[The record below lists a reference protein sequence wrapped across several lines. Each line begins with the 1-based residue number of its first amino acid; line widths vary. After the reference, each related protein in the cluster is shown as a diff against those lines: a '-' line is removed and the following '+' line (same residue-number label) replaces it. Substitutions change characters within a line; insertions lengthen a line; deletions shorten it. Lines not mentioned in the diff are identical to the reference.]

1 MSIVIY
7 TNQKNGCRY
16 AYESTAQWDP
26 VAKQSRPKRKYLGRV
41 DENGN
46 IIQSTHKR
54 GGARVKKETVPGAEA
69 APDTAA
75 APSATIEMQEKTAA
89 APISRGKGEDP
100 TASVTKSELSL
111 EQKYSISEKE
121 RLRAL
126 GEVQALKRALDE
138 CRRQNQKLQNTINR
152 ISELITNG

>member
-46 IIQSTHKR
+46 IIQSSHKR
-54 GGARVKKETVPGAEA
+54 GGARVKKETEPEAEA
-69 APDTAA
+69 AMA
-75 APSATIEMQEKTAA
+75 APSAPIETPEETSAVPVSEEADRKPA
-89 APISRGKGEDP
+89 AP
-100 TASVTKSELSL
+100 VTEPELTL

-126 GEVQALKRALDE
+126 GEVQALKRALEE

-152 ISELITNG
+152 IGELITNG